1 MEFSLDSPI
10 IFAMVGIVVAIVLA
24 QSVFFLVRALRRSK
38 ELGMDSAV
46 VKKTVRTAA
55 VFTIAPAIAIVIS
68 VMTLAND
75 LGVPL
80 PWLRLSVIGSL
91 SYETVAAA
99 NAESAMGLTFGQ
111 VESLSVSQYITI
123 TWVMTVSILVGIW
136 LMPLIGRRI
145 QNGMVSIGNRDKKWS
160 EVLSSAMFIG
170 MLSAFLG
177 YVFSDFSTVFS
188 ADWSGLIPILVMFVA
203 AAVMSVCGVLV
214 KKIKWISDY
223 ALPLSMVLGMLSAI
237 PITSW
242 LS

>member
-1 MEFSLDSPI
+1 MDFSVNSPI
-10 IFAMVGIVVAIVLA
+10 IFVLVGIIIAVVLA
-24 QSVFFLVRALRRSK
+24 QSVFFLVRAVRRAK
-38 ELGMDSAV
+38 ELGMDSSV
-46 VKKTVRTAA
+46 IKKTVRTAA

-68 VMTLAND
+68 VMTLAKD

-80 PWLRLSVIGSL
+80 PWLRLSVVGSL

-111 VESLSVSQYITI
+111 VSSLNESQYVTI
-123 TWVMTVSILVGIW
+123 TWVMTISILVGIW

-160 EVLSSAMFIG
+160 EILPNAMFIG
-170 MLSAFLG
+170 MISAFLG

-188 ADWSGLIPILVMFVA
+188 ADWTGLIPVLVMFVA
-203 AAVMSVCGVLV
+203 AAIMCICGALA
-214 KKIKWISDY
+214 KKVKWISDY
-223 ALPLSMVLGMLSAI
+223 ALPMSMVIGMLSAI

>member
-1 MEFSLDSPI
+1 MEFSVNSPI
-10 IFAMVGIVVAIVLA
+10 IFVMVGIIITIVLA
-24 QSVFFLVRALRRSK
+24 QSIFFLVRAVRRSK

-46 VKKTVRTAA
+46 IKKTVRTAA
-55 VFTIAPAIAIVIS
+55 VFTIAPAIAIVIG
-68 VMTLAND
+68 VITLAND

-111 VESLSVSQYITI
+111 VSSLSADQYITV
-123 TWVMTVSILVGIW
+123 TWVMTISILVGIW
-136 LMPLIGRRI
+136 LMPLFGRKI
-145 QNGMVSIGNRDKKWS
+145 QNGMINIGNRDKKWS
-160 EVLSSAMFIG
+160 EILINAMFIG

-177 YVFSDFSTVFS
+177 YVFCDFSTVFS
-188 ADWSGLIPILVMFVA
+188 ADFSGLIPVLVMFVS
-203 AAVMSVCGVLV
+203 AAVMCICGLLV

-223 ALPLSMVLGMLSAI
+223 ALPLSMVIGMISAI